1 MNWRYLLWGTAILV
15 AGNMVIFKIQHIQ
28 RLKVDIA
35 KQEAQLQEG
44 QAIWTSHPPLTLD
57 QRENFKRSEKQL
69 SHMLP
74 KEKDMPSLLE
84 EISRLARERNLM
96 DLSFQTDPGAVPG
109 GGAPPA
115 AGAAVPVVV
124 SPAPVAPAQPEA
136 IKPIDSFSIK
146 VTFMGDYQEIAYFL
160 TELERLPRLVKI
172 QSVKVNRGVP
182 LLPTEVLLQAY
193 YKNDGA
199 SMAGK

>member
-1 MNWRYLLWGTAILV
+1 LDWRDLLWGTAILL
-15 AGNMVIFKIQHIQ
+15 AGSMVIFKIQHIQ
-28 RLKVDIA
+28 RVKVEIA
-35 KQEAQLQEG
+35 RQEAQLQDG
-44 QAIWTSHPPLTLD
+44 QEIWRSHPPLTLE
-57 QRENFKRSEKQL
+57 QRENFKRWDKQL
-69 SHMLP
+69 SQMLP
-74 KEKDMPSLLE
+74 KEKDTPSLLE

-96 DLSFQTDPGAVPG
+96 DLSFQTDNGAVPA

-115 AGAAVPVVV
+115 TGAAVPVVV
-124 SPAPVAPAQPEA
+124 SPAPVSPAQPEA

-146 VTFMGDYQEIAYFL
+146 VTFVGDYQEIAYFL

-199 SMAGK
+199 SVAGK